1 MKLSKTLIALAALP
15 LVATIA
21 TTAGAQD
28 LRVGAATNLGG
39 MVVFVAQDKG
49 FFAKNG
55 LDAKVVTRN
64 SGPALTKSLR
74 AGEIDFAPAAFTNLP
89 AALERGLNLRGVVGY
104 VGSSYSKSTSDGII
118 GIAAR
123 PGTNIKTIADLK
135 GRKVGVA
142 FGGTGDLYLRTVLK
156 KNGIGINDVQRVNV
170 RPPSFVS
177 IFDSGGVEAITAWEP
192 AFTRLL
198 DKVKGSVVV
207 VRGGDY
213 VCFCAVMHGTPEKV
227 NGDPART
234 QKFVNAMSE
243 AAAFTRDPKN
253 IDEVATIGS
262 RFVRGMTPDLVKRT
276 LKNVVYDPRLG
287 DNTKKA
293 FNFSVEQLIAQKK
306 MKKPYD
312 PDKYLVL
319 TYINKTIKDHPE
331 WFADLP
337 PAAK

>member
-1 MKLSKTLIALAALP
+1 MKITRSLLTLAALP
-15 LVATIA
+15 LAFTATSA
-21 TTAGAQD
+21 AAQD

-104 VGSSYSKSTSDGII
+104 VGSSYSKSTSDGMM

-123 PGTNIKTIADLK
+123 PGTNIKSIADLK

-142 FGGTGDLYLRTVLK
+142 FGGTGDLYLRTVLR
-156 KNGIGINDVQRVNV
+156 KNGIGINDIQRVNV

-198 DKVKGSVVV
+198 DKVKGSNIV

-227 NGDPART
+227 LGNKKRT
-234 QKFVNAMSE
+234 QQFVNAMAE

-253 IDEVATIGS
+253 ADEVATIGS

-276 LKNVVYDPRLG
+276 LKHVVYDPRLG

-312 PDKYLVL
+312 PDKYLEL
-319 TYINKTIKDHPE
+319 SFISNTIKQNPQ

-337 PAAK
+337 AAK

>member
-1 MKLSKTLIALAALP
+1 MKKFLATAAAMAIAIP
-15 LVATIA
+15 I
-21 TTAGAQD
+21 TTGASAQD
-28 LRVGAATNLGG
+28 LRVGAATNVGG

-55 LDAKVVTRN
+55 VDAKVVTRS

-104 VGSSYSKSTSDGII
+104 VGSSYSKATSDRMI

-123 PGTNIKTIADLK
+123 PGTGIKSIADLK

-142 FGGTGDLYLRTVLK
+142 FGGTGDLYLRMVLK
-156 KNGIGINDVQRVNV
+156 GNGIGINDVNRINV

-198 DKVKGSVVV
+198 DKVKGSRIV

-213 VCFCAVMHGTPEKV
+213 VCFCAVMHGTPETIYG
-227 NGDPART
+227 NRART
-234 QKFVNAMSE
+234 QKFVNAMAE
-243 AAAFTRDPKN
+243 AAAFVRDPKN
-253 IDEVATIGS
+253 ADQVAAIGA
-262 RFVRGMTPDLVKRT
+262 RFIRGMNASLVKRT
-276 LKNVVYDPRLG
+276 LKHVVYDPRLG
-287 DNTKKA
+287 ANTAKA
-293 FNFSVEQLIAQKK
+293 FNFSVKQLIAQKK

-312 PDKYLVL
+312 PAKYLEMSF
-319 TYINKTIKDHPE
+319 IGKTMSAHPE
-331 WFADLP
+331 WFSDLP
-337 PAAK
+337 SAK

>member
-64 SGPALTKSLR
+64 SGPAL
-74 AGEIDFAPAAFTNLP
+74 TNLP

-243 AAAFTRDPKN
+243 AAAITRDPKN

-293 FNFSVEQLIAQKK
+293 FNFSVEQ
-306 MKKPYD
+306 
-312 PDKYLVL
+312 
-319 TYINKTIKDHPE
+319 
-331 WFADLP
+331 
-337 PAAK
+337 

>member
-1 MKLSKTLIALAALP
+1 MKIARSLLTMAALP
-15 LVATIA
+15 LALA
-21 TTAGAQD
+21 AAPASAQD

-104 VGSSYSKSTSDGII
+104 VGSSYSKSTSDGMI

-142 FGGTGDLYLRTVLK
+142 FGGTGDLYLRTVLRR
-156 KNGIGINDVQRVNV
+156 NGIGINDVQRVNV
-170 RPPSFVS
+170 RPPSYVS

-198 DKVKGSVVV
+198 DKVKGSRIV

-227 NGDPART
+227 LGNKKRT
-234 QKFVNAMSE
+234 QQFVNAMSE

-262 RFVRGMTPDLVKRT
+262 RFVRGMTPGLVKRT
-276 LKNVVYDPRLG
+276 LKHVVYDPRLG

-312 PDKYLVL
+312 PDKYLEL
-319 TYINKTIKDHPE
+319 SFISNTIKQNPQ

-337 PAAK
+337 AAK

>member
-1 MKLSKTLIALAALP
+1 MSALP
-15 LVATIA
+15 LCVAGWSA
-21 TTAGAQD
+21 AAQD
-28 LRVGAATNLGG
+28 LRVGAATNVGG

-55 LDAKVVTRN
+55 VDAKVVTRN

-74 AGEIDFAPAAFTNLP
+74 AKEIDFAPAAFTNLP
-89 AALERGLNLRGVVGY
+89 AALERGLDLRGVVGY
-104 VGSSYSKSTSDGII
+104 VGGSYSKSTFDTMI

-123 PGTNIKTIADLK
+123 PGTGIKTIADLK

-142 FGGTGDLYLRTVLK
+142 FGGTGDLYLRTALK
-156 KNGIGINDVQRVNV
+156 RNGIKINDIKRINV

-198 DKVKGSVVV
+198 DKVPGSNIV

-213 VCFCAVMHGTPEKV
+213 VCFCAVLHGTPETV
-227 NGDPART
+227 YGDRNRT
-234 QKFVNAMSE
+234 QKFVNAISE
-243 AAAFTRDPKN
+243 AAAYVRDPKN
-253 IDEVATIGS
+253 ADDVAKIGS
-262 RFVRGMTPDLVKRT
+262 RFIRGMSPELVKRT
-276 LKNVVYDPRLG
+276 LKHVVYDPRLG
-287 DNTKKA
+287 DNTAKA

-312 PDKYLVL
+312 PAKYLEL
-319 TYINKTIKDHPE
+319 SFINNTMKKNPG
-331 WFADLP
+331 WFSDLP